1 MAEFEFVECASGT
14 FLVADFEELFRF
26 GGRLVAKLGLAFDE
40 LFDRGFVLVVLLRR
54 VGGGAGND
62 EGRAGLVDEDRVDL
76 VDDGDVVA
84 ALDLFVLGGSHAVVA
99 KIIEAELRIGAVSD
113 VAGVFL
119 AAFPWGHLVLD
130 AADAE
135 TEEAVERAHPV
146 RVAACEVV
154 VDRHDVDSEA
164 GEGVEVDGQCGDEG
178 FAFAGLHLGDH
189 AAVECDA
196 TDELDIEVDHFP
208 EDRVVVDGDRRA
220 AHPACGV
227 FHDRVGFGENLLE
240 VFRAGLGEIFRD
252 FVEGC
257 LGGFDGFGVRFD

>member
-1 MAEFEFVECASGT
+1 MAVARLAEFEFVECASGT
-14 FLVADFEELFRF
+14 FLVAGFEELLRF
-26 GGRLVAKLGLAFDE
+26 GGGLAAELGLAFDE

-62 EGRAGLVDEDRVDL
+62 EGRACFVDEDRVDL

-84 ALDLFVLGGSHAVVA
+84 ALDLFLLGRGHAVVA
-99 KIIEAELRIGAVSD
+99 KVIEAELRVGAVGD
-113 VAGVFL
+113 VAGVLL

-130 AADAE
+130 ATDAE
-135 TEEAVERAHPV
+135 SEEAVERAHPV
-146 RVAACEVV
+146 RVAAGEVV
-154 VDRHDVDSEA
+154 VDRHDVDAEA
-164 GEGVEVDGQCGDEG
+164 GEGVHVDRQCGDEG

-208 EDRVVVDGDRRA
+208 KDRVVVDGDRGA

-227 FHDRVGFGENLLE
+227 FHDRVGFG
-240 VFRAGLGEIFRD
+240 
-252 FVEGC
+252 
-257 LGGFDGFGVRFD
+257 